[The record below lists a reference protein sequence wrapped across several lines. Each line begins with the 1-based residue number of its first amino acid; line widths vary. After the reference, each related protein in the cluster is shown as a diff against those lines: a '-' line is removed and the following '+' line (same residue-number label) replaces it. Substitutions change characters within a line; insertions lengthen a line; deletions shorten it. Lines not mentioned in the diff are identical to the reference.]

1 MATQAQK
8 DAAKKK
14 REAAKRKKVAAQ
26 RVIDDP
32 NASASKKAAARQRR
46 EKWGSA
52 MQIQSGVMQQ
62 TTQAPVTQADIGDTS
77 SAAYT
82 GAQSNY
88 DALEA
93 DRLKA
98 LGRMRAAR
106 LILSSGKMPDGS
118 TANAAQLAAAQQR
131 SEAKQQTALNVA
143 GQMRSQDDIMRQITG
158 RQKGQGT
165 RYIGPTGGA
174 LDYNDPRAVAARQLR
189 GLDDPTDWQRANLG
203 WMAEQEGATTAARR
217 RAFTEQWGDPGS
229 DEYAAM
235 QELQKQRMA
244 AGVTDPDVVPTVTG
258 PVRGPGIVDPGLL
271 GPFSPGGRMP
281 AGYGAG
287 PYGGGPY
294 GGGAAQD
301 AAQGWAGQMG
311 CNIDPRGGL
320 LLRPW
325 EAQSWQLAGIDPNL
339 WNPQSGLLGGPSQ
352 YTQPGGRP
360 PVDWTTLPPILPEP
374 GTQPGTTT
382 TPTNPFAVDPNKW
395 TPPHGFVVDPIKEAG
410 GQSPFMQWT
419 IAQHAK
425 NQAANAANWANPDAL
440 VANRPGAPI
449 GPSQT
454 YVSPPG
460 PHRNLPAVT
469 TAQVPLTV
477 GSTTDPVSG
486 RQTHGFDPTTG
497 QVFNQGWRNW
507 MDTNPL
513 QGYVQGMDRVGDISA
528 ATSEGLL
535 VTDIWT

>member
-143 GQMRSQDDIMRQITG
+143 GQMRSQGDIMRQITG

-311 CNIDPRGGL
+311 FNIDPRGGL

-374 GTQPGTTT
+374 GTQPGTTNTGWVT
-382 TPTNPFAVDPNKW
+382 TPPATTGPLARQDWWPPGATNAQMAEWMRAQSALGNPASPLDWTRSLGDPLFGTRTAQADIGRGTGTGRGDASYQANVTAAAAQQAALQQQNAQGLLSTFTDTSGYSG
-395 TPPHGFVVDPIKEAG
+395 TPP
-410 GQSPFMQWT
+410 W
-419 IAQHAK
+419 AQ
-425 NQAANAANWANPDAL
+425 
-440 VANRPGAPI
+440 I
-449 GPSQT
+449 GP
-454 YVSPPG
+454 
-460 PHRNLPAVT
+460 VT
-469 TAQVPLTV
+469 ATTIDPL
-477 GSTTDPVSG
+477 
-486 RQTHGFDPTTG
+486 
-497 QVFNQGWRNW
+497 
-507 MDTNPL
+507 L
-513 QGYVQGMDRVGDISA
+513 
-528 ATSEGLL
+528 
-535 VTDIWT
+535 